1 MTNTLCRIDVR
12 QRDSQRIT
20 ATSFDGR
27 CTVVIGVLPFTVD
40 VACSDKLLASVNS
53 RSLLRF
59 NIGREKPR

>member
-1 MTNTLCRIDVR
+1 MR

-20 ATSFDGR
+20 AASSDGH

-40 VACSDKLLASVNS
+40 VACSDKLLASVNG

>member
-1 MTNTLCRIDVR
+1 VR

-20 ATSFDGR
+20 AASSDGR
-27 CTVVIGVLPFTVD
+27 CSVVIGVLPFAVD
-40 VACSDKLLASVNS
+40 VACSDKLVASVNG